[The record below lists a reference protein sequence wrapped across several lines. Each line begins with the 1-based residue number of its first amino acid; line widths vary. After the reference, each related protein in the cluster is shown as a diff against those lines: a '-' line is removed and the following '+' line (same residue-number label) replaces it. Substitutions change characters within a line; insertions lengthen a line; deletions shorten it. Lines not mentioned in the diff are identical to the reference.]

1 VDRVDREEVVGINQ
15 VLLLL
20 VVLVMI
26 HLQVHRKE
34 IMEELVNLFQLLE
47 AQVEEERL
55 KQEQMLLV
63 LEILVLV
70 QVVLVV
76 MGLQIQ
82 YLEVLFFMLVEEVE
96 LHGPALLEQVDRVEE
111 VVLSQV
117 VGKLIQEV
125 VEEVVLLPMVE
136 QVVLE

>member
-15 VLLLL
+15 ALLLL

-26 HLQVHRKE
+26 HLQVRHKE
-34 IMEELVNLFQLLE
+34 IMEGLVNLIQLLE

-63 LEILVLV
+63 LEILVMV

-76 MGLQIQ
+76 MDLQIQ
-82 YLEVLFFMLVEEVE
+82 YLEVLFFMLVEEVQ

-111 VVLSQV
+111 VMLSQV
-117 VGKLIQEV
+117 MGKLIQEV
-125 VEEVVLLPMVE
+125 VEQELKEE
-136 QVVLE
+136 QQDRVVLE